1 MTSVAGPGLV
11 CAHHHL
17 YSALARGMPA
27 PPRTP
32 TTFREILEQVW
43 WRLDQALDLD
53 TIAWSARLGALEALE
68 VGCTAIVDH
77 HESPNAIEG
86 SLTVI
91 ADACAEVGVRV
102 VCAYG
107 VTDRHGADGAARGL
121 EENRRFLAEGGR
133 GLVGLHA
140 AFTCSDETIAAAA
153 ALATE
158 HGVGVHVH
166 VAEGPD
172 DAEAVERLAPYAA
185 DDWLL
190 VHGVHLPDDHGLR
203 GTIVHNPRSNMNNA
217 VGYARPARFT
227 NPVALGTD
235 GIGADLLEEFRLAYA
250 RLRESDVEATPETP
264 WSWLETGR
272 SLVPEAADD
281 RVTWSVDDLDPWSL
295 AFTTGVRPLR
305 VEVGGVVGW
314 ADGAP
319 TLVDADEIRAKS
331 AEAARRLWAKMEP

>member
-1 MTSVAGPGLV
+1 MSATTAGLV

-17 YSALARGMPA
+17 YSSLARGMPA
-27 PPRTP
+27 PPKTP
-32 TTFREILEQVW
+32 ITFREILEQVW
-43 WRLDQALDLD
+43 WRLDRARDLD
-53 TIAWSARLGALEALE
+53 TIAWSARLAALEALA

-77 HESPNAIEG
+77 HESPEAIDG

-91 ADACAEVGVRV
+91 AEACAEVGVRV

-107 VTDRHGADGAARGL
+107 VTDRHGADGARRGL

-166 VAEGPD
+166 VAEGLED
-172 DAEAVERLAPYAA
+172 IEAVERLAPYTT

-190 VHGVHLPDDHGLR
+190 IHGVHLPDDHGLQ

-217 VGYARPARFT
+217 VGYARPARFA

-235 GIGADLLEEFRLAYA
+235 GIGADVLEEFRLAYA
-250 RLRESDVEATPETP
+250 RLRESDVRATPETP
-264 WSWLETGR
+264 WSWLEVGR
-272 SLVPEAADD
+272 ALVPEAAED
-281 RVTWSVDDLDPWSL
+281 RVTWSVDAMDPWSL

-305 VEVGGVVGW
+305 VEVGGEVVW

-319 TLVDADEIRAKS
+319 TRVDGEEIRARS
-331 AEAARRLWAKMEP
+331 AEAARRLWARMEP